1 MNPTIITSLF
11 FFLVLSLG
19 SLFLSG
25 APAKVHAVN
34 ITCFFVAFVL
44 GTVIAEKR
52 PINLPSYVIWLVA
65 GLLGL
70 FSWDVVSS
78 LVIVKAEI
86 FVGWYILYPVGL
98 LGILCLQIMARA
110 AGKIG
115 LINKQK

>member
-1 MNPTIITSLF
+1 M
-11 FFLVLSLG
+11 
-19 SLFLSG
+19 
-25 APAKVHAVN
+25 
-34 ITCFFVAFVL
+34 AFVL
-44 GTVIAEKR
+44 GTVVTEKR

-86 FVGWYILYPVGL
+86 FMGWYILYPVGL

-110 AGKIG
+110 AGKFG
-115 LINKQK
+115 PINKQKRGDA